1 MYLDSKKKS
10 ECSGCKACGYVCPVQ
25 AISFNYDQEGFWY
38 PIIDNDKCIHCNKC
52 RTICPMDKHTTQKLV
67 DENQVYAVFSKDEE
81 ILKRSTSG
89 GAFTHFS
96 NAILEK
102 KGIIFGHT
110 YSDDCKYVY
119 CTSAENTTERNKFCG
134 SKYVQSD
141 MVSIYEKIVLLVK
154 LGKDVLVTGT
164 PCQIA
169 AVNRLFEDKP
179 HNLYTIDIV
188 CHGVPSPG
196 IFSEYIAS
204 IEKSTKKKIVNFRFR
219 DKSFGW
225 NKPNRV
231 IEFNDHTYLSG
242 PLSKDAYNFLFLVT
256 DCILRPSCYSCPYAG
271 TIRVSDIS
279 IADFWGID
287 TVNMKMFNNNK
298 GCSLVLLNSEKGKTL
313 KKEILSKITYAQL
326 TLDVAQENNTPL
338 CHPSIT
344 SKYRKSFFRN
354 YRILGL
360 KSGVNI
366 LKLYNFIYRVKN
378 RIVRL
383 FKRVCRVH

>member
-10 ECSGCKACGYVCPVQ
+10 ECSGCKVCGYVCPVQ

-52 RTICPMDKHTTQKLV
+52 RDICPMDKHTTQKLV
-67 DENQVYAVFSKDEE
+67 DENQVYAAFSKDEE
-81 ILKRSTSG
+81 VLKISTSG
-89 GAFTHFS
+89 GVFTHFS

-119 CTSAENTTERNKFCG
+119 CTSAENTTKRNKFCG

-141 MVSIYEKIVLLVK
+141 MDSIYDNIVFSVNS
-154 LGKDVLVTGT
+154 GRSVLVTGT

-169 AVNRLFEDKP
+169 AVNSLFPNKP
-179 HNLYTIDIV
+179 QNLYTIDIV
-188 CHGVPSPG
+188 CHGVPSPC
-196 IFSEYIAS
+196 IFSDYVAS
-204 IEKSTKKKIVNFRFR
+204 IERKTKKKVKNFIFR
-219 DKSFGW
+219 DKSAGW
-225 NKPNRV
+225 DKPTRV
-231 IEFNDHTYLSG
+231 ITLKDNTLLQD
-242 PLSKDAYNFLFLVT
+242 PLSKDEFNFLFQIT

-287 TVNMKMFNNNK
+287 TVSLKMFNNNK
-298 GCSLVLLNSEKGKTL
+298 GCSLVLFNSVKGKTL

-326 TLDVAQENNTPL
+326 TLDVAQENNHPL
-338 CHPSIT
+338 CHPSIN

-360 KSGVNI
+360 KSSVNI
-366 LKLYNFIYRVKN
+366 LKLYNFIYRLKN

-383 FKRVCRVH
+383 FKRVCHVH